1 MECGA
6 GLGLVLILRWY
17 WWRISAWSEIAA
29 TIAPFIAYG
38 FVKYSGVVPAEYSEY
53 PNSFFITVL
62 VTTVSWIAVT
72 FLTKPTD
79 TATLERFYAK
89 VKPDGAW
96 KPFAEKSNAA
106 ASNQNLLLLT
116 IAWLL
121 AICMGYSILF
131 AIGKIILM
139 EWTMAAIFVVV
150 AATST
155 FAFNYITQKAK
166 LFEE

>member
-1 MECGA
+1 
-6 GLGLVLILRWY
+6 
-17 WWRISAWSEIAA
+17 
-29 TIAPFIAYG
+29 
-38 FVKYSGVVPAEYSEY
+38 
-53 PNSFFITVL
+53 L

-79 TATLERFYAK
+79 AATLERFYAK

-96 KPFAEKSNAA
+96 KPFADQSNNA
-106 ASNQNLLLLT
+106 ASNQNLFLLT